1 MKRKIFSTMIILAG
15 IIIIAYPKASEIYQN
30 YRQQKLMEEW
40 QQSLSIIDEG
50 YENEEDLYG
59 IGIDSTDINADEV
72 ESDVIFTEISL
83 EEEKRLRREML
94 KTEQLEI
101 KRLER
106 EKKQRDD
113 YIKNNMD
120 GILEI
125 EKINLKLP
133 ILRGATEK
141 NMLISVASINN
152 TGTLGEIGNYA
163 IAGHRNRTYGRNF
176 NRLDEVEGGD
186 IIYIRDGENNYKY
199 TVVEKL
205 YVLPEEVWVLNGN
218 NMDKEITLITCHP
231 RINPT
236 HRLIVKGK
244 IIE

>member
-1 MKRKIFSTMIILAG
+1 MKRRIFSTMIILAG
-15 IIIIAYPKASEIYQN
+15 IIIIAYPKVTETYQN
-30 YRQQKLMEEW
+30 YKQQRLIEEW
-40 QQSLSIIDEG
+40 QESLLIIDEG
-50 YENEEDLYG
+50 YEDEEDILYS
-59 IGIDSTDINADEV
+59 IDNEYINEAEDE
-72 ESDVIFTEISL
+72 SIEISTGINL
-83 EEEKRLRREML
+83 EEEKRLERAKLEKKRMEKERL
-94 KTEQLEI
+94 K
-101 KRLER
+101 R

-133 ILRGATEK
+133 ILRGATEE
-141 NMLISVASINN
+141 NMLISVASLNN
-152 TGTLGEIGNYA
+152 TGPLGKIGNYA

-176 NRLDEVEGGD
+176 NRLDEVQDGD

-199 TVVEKL
+199 AVVEKL

-218 NMDKEITLITCHP
+218 NIDKEITLITCHP

>member
-1 MKRKIFSTMIILAG
+1 MKRRIFSTMIILAG
-15 IIIIAYPKASEIYQN
+15 IIIIAYPKATETYQN
-30 YRQQKLMEEW
+30 YKQQRLIEGW
-40 QQSLSIIDEG
+40 QESLLIIDEG
-50 YENEEDLYG
+50 YEDEEDILYS
-59 IGIDSTDINADEV
+59 IDSEDINEAEN
-72 ESDVIFTEISL
+72 ESIEISTGINL
-83 EEEKRLRREML
+83 EEEKRLERER
-94 KTEQLEI
+94 LEI
-101 KRLER
+101 ERLEG

-133 ILRGATEK
+133 ILRGATEE
-141 NMLISVASINN
+141 NMLISVASLNN
-152 TGTLGEIGNYA
+152 TGPLGEIGNYA

-176 NRLDEVEGGD
+176 NRLDEVQDGD

-218 NMDKEITLITCHP
+218 TIDKEITLITCHP

>member
-1 MKRKIFSTMIILAG
+1 MKRRIFSTMIILAG
-15 IIIIAYPKASEIYQN
+15 IIIIAYPKAIETYQN
-30 YRQQKLMEEW
+30 YKQQRLIEGW
-40 QQSLSIIDEG
+40 QESLLIIDEG
-50 YENEEDLYG
+50 YEDEEDILYS
-59 IGIDSTDINADEV
+59 IDSEDINEAEDE
-72 ESDVIFTEISL
+72 SIEISTGINL
-83 EEEKRLRREML
+83 VEEKRLERER
-94 KTEQLEI
+94 LEI
-101 KRLER
+101 EKLEKERLER

-133 ILRGATEK
+133 ILRGATEE
-141 NMLISVASINN
+141 NMLISVASLNN

-176 NRLDEVEGGD
+176 NRLDEVQDGD
-186 IIYIRDGENNYKY
+186 IIYIRDGESNYKY

-218 NMDKEITLITCHP
+218 NIDKEISLITCHP